1 MRHFDSSRRRG
12 CKIFTKRCEDKLSG
26 HTSAC
31 KMVYLAPGVRLIRR
45 CHPSESFYRGLAF
58 ATTYLTYIAY
68 HIAKRPIAVVES
80 SVNFLDCSENET
92 ALFRNDGPECTSW
105 VNEMN
110 GEKEKSEEIISNMQV
125 FYAAFY
131 AGFMFLNGMIAEW
144 YIEPCFIHFSIH

>member
-1 MRHFDSSRRRG
+1 
-12 CKIFTKRCEDKLSG
+12 
-26 HTSAC
+26 
-31 KMVYLAPGVRLIRR
+31 MVNLAPGVRLIRK

-92 ALFRNDGPECTSW
+92 ALFRNDGPECTAW

-131 AGFMFLNGMIAEW
+131 AGFMFLNGMIAER
-144 YIEPCFIHFSIH
+144 